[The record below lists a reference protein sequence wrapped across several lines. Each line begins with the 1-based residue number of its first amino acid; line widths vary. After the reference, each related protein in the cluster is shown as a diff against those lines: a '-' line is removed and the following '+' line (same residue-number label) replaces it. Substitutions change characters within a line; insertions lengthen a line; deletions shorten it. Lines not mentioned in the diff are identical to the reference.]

1 MKCPACGYTD
11 NPAKMSNEAKA
22 IFKELPKYIQD
33 SLKEIYHY
41 LNKRIPKTYGKL
53 NKDWNKLVCIIDGA
67 DHDVVRSSL
76 HTYMNNHYYMEG
88 KDFNY
93 LRVMIINGMNTYNVK
108 KEAELLKYGANPPE
122 IKNDKEKK
130 K

>member
-1 MKCPACGYTD
+1 
-11 NPAKMSNEAKA
+11 
-22 IFKELPKYIQD
+22 
-33 SLKEIYHY
+33 
-41 LNKRIPKTYGKL
+41 
-53 NKDWNKLVCIIDGA
+53 
-67 DHDVVRSSL
+67 
-76 HTYMNNHYYMEG
+76 MEG